1 MDTKDGNNPRQC
13 RPIFLNA
20 SETVLLDRPRGREDI
35 EITVEDGI
43 VRIGAY
49 QEGKILDLTLAF
61 ACKSE
66 PCRFNYPEELGIR
79 IEAITETRCQA
90 SYGHDPE
97 QRSNDSIMEWVLQLH
112 VVRLETNIE
121 SRLMKLFQLLTTRL
135 GVRTTEG
142 YLLAHTLYHGRIAE
156 IIGTT
161 RSTVSRSISSL
172 RKSDKIYIDELKNQL
187 ILPANQ
193 INGHTDMFHPSI

>member
-1 MDTKDGNNPRQC
+1 MNTKGGNNPRQH
-13 RPIFLNA
+13 RPICLNA
-20 SETVLLDRPRGREDI
+20 SETVLLDRPKGREDV

-49 QEGKILDLTLAF
+49 QEGKIIDLTLAF

-66 PCRFNYPEELGIR
+66 PCRFKYPEELSIR
-79 IEAITETRCQA
+79 IEAITETKWQA
-90 SYGHDPE
+90 SYGHHPE

-112 VVRLETNIE
+112 IVRLETNIE

-135 GVRTTEG
+135 GIRTTEG
-142 YLLAHTLYHGRIAE
+142 YLLEHTLSHGRIAE

-187 ILPANQ
+187 ILPANE
-193 INGHTDMFHPSI
+193 INGHTDMFRPSI

>member
-1 MDTKDGNNPRQC
+1 
-13 RPIFLNA
+13 
-20 SETVLLDRPRGREDI
+20 
-35 EITVEDGI
+35 
-43 VRIGAY
+43 
-49 QEGKILDLTLAF
+49 
-61 ACKSE
+61 
-66 PCRFNYPEELGIR
+66 
-79 IEAITETRCQA
+79 
-90 SYGHDPE
+90 
-97 QRSNDSIMEWVLQLH
+97 MEWVLQLH

-135 GVRTTEG
+135 GIRTTEG
-142 YLLAHTLYHGRIAE
+142 YLLEHTLSHGRIAE

-193 INGHTDMFHPSI
+193 INDHTDMFHPSI

>member
-1 MDTKDGNNPRQC
+1 MNTKGGRNSRRS
-13 RPIFLNA
+13 RPILLNA
-20 SETVLLDRPRGREDI
+20 SETVLLERPRDKEDV
-35 EITVEDGI
+35 EIKVENGI
-43 VRIGAY
+43 IRISAY
-49 QEGKILDLTLAF
+49 QEGKIIDLTLAF

-112 VVRLETNIE
+112 IVRLETNIE

-135 GVRTTEG
+135 GIRTTEG
-142 YLLAHTLYHGRIAE
+142 YLLEHTLSHGRIAE

-193 INGHTDMFHPSI
+193 INDHTDMFHPSI

>member
-1 MDTKDGNNPRQC
+1 MDTKSRHNPRRN
-13 RPIFLNA
+13 RPIILNA
-20 SETVLLDRPRGREDI
+20 SETVFLDRPRGREDV
-35 EITVEDGI
+35 EIRVEDGI

-49 QEGKILDLTLAF
+49 QEGKTIDLTLAF
-61 ACKSE
+61 ASKSE

-79 IEAITETRCQA
+79 IEAMTETRCQA

-97 QRSNDSIMEWVLQLH
+97 QKSNDSIMEWVLQLH
-112 VVRLETNIE
+112 IIRLETNIE

-135 GVRTTEG
+135 GIRTTDG
-142 YLLAHTLYHGRIAE
+142 YLLEHTLSHGRIAE

-172 RKSDKIYIDELKNQL
+172 RKSNKIYIDELKNQL

>member
-1 MDTKDGNNPRQC
+1 MNTMYGHNPRQS

-20 SETVLLDRPRGREDI
+20 SETVLLDRPRGREDV

-49 QEGKILDLTLAF
+49 QEGKTIDLTLAF

-66 PCRFNYPEELGIR
+66 PCRFNYPEELWIR
-79 IEAITETRCQA
+79 IEAITETKFQA

-97 QRSNDSIMEWVLQLH
+97 QRSNDSILEWVLQLH
-112 VVRLETNIE
+112 IVRLETNIE

-135 GVRTTEG
+135 GIRTTEG
-142 YLLAHTLYHGRIAE
+142 YLLEHTLSHGRIAE